1 VVSGE
6 VVLRLWVP
14 IAGPVGGDL
23 LPLLPLV
30 NGGAIAPLW
39 TEDPGTGSGTGGAMG
54 GKGRGIWRRKVL
66 EQKVHC

>member
-1 VVSGE
+1 MVSGE

-30 NGGAIAPLW
+30 NGGAMASVPYGLRIPELALA
-39 TEDPGTGSGTGGAMG
+39 GSW
-54 GKGRGIWRRKVL
+54 GKGRGMWVRRDLDQQV
-66 EQKVHC
+66 CC